1 MADKFIK
8 TKDEDTIDILQKN
21 GFTLLSFSGGMATFI
36 NDGRINFELLKNKIT
51 FSNKLEF

>member
-8 TKDEDTIDILQKN
+8 TKDDDTIAILQKN